1 MSFRFNFQI
10 NWSTTI
16 FILNL
21 ALADLLYCAFNFSFF
36 ILLFVHKK
44 WDWGASLCI
53 LDANIR
59 YSNALAAWMSVA
71 MVAASLCITI
81 INPGKQTIISSRKNQ
96 IFIIVCIRIYG
107 FLLLIPTNLKVNIE
121 IIMIC
126 SNLFI

>member
-1 MSFRFNFQI
+1 MFFRFNFQI

-44 WDWGASLCI
+44 WGWGASLCI

-96 IFIIVCIRIYG
+96 ILIIVCIRIYG
-107 FLLLIPTNLKVNIE
+107 FLLLVPTNLKVNI
-121 IIMIC
+121 
-126 SNLFI
+126 